1 MRHQPRLLSGSLAAC
16 AAVAAMSLAAAPA
29 GAAVPH
35 SAGPHSA
42 GPHSAGPHS
51 AGPHSAGHQAAAR
64 AAAARQARA
73 IAVASVRRMTSRWRH
88 DAARPASG
96 SRVTPATPITSTN
109 WGGYADLSET
119 FSKVGGKWAQPA
131 ITCSSST
138 TAMATWV
145 GLDGFSDGTVEQAG
159 TLAECYEHTA
169 YYYSWWEMYPT
180 DAVEVAGETVAAG
193 DAITGSISR
202 SGTAYTLKVT
212 DATHTANS
220 FSTTQTCA
228 GCASA
233 SAEWIAGPTGDSGV
247 GIAPITWTL
256 TNATVTAGS
265 VTGVIS
271 TFPYERI
278 VPTGGSTSS
287 LNGAGNSF
295 IVIF

>member
-1 MRHQPRLLSGSLAAC
+1 MRHHPHLLSGLLAAC
-16 AAVAAMSLAAAPA
+16 AVVAVMSVAAAPA

-35 SAGPHSA
+35 SSGPHS
-42 GPHSAGPHS
+42 S
-51 AGPHSAGHQAAAR
+51 GHQAAAR

-73 IAVASVRRMTSRWRH
+73 IAVTSIRRMTARWRH
-88 DAARPASG
+88 DAARPADG
-96 SRVTPATPITSTN
+96 SRVTPATPITSTS
-109 WGGYADLSET
+109 WGGYADISET
-119 FSKVGGKWAQPA
+119 FSKVGGKWAQPT

-145 GLDGFSDGTVEQAG
+145 GFDGFSDGTVEQAG

-180 DAVEVAGETVAAG
+180 DAVQVEGETVAAG

-247 GIAPITWTL
+247 GLAPITWTL

-265 VTGVIS
+265 VSGVIS
-271 TFPYERI
+271 TFPYNRI

-287 LNGAGNSF
+287 LNAAGNSF
-295 IVIF
+295 TVIF